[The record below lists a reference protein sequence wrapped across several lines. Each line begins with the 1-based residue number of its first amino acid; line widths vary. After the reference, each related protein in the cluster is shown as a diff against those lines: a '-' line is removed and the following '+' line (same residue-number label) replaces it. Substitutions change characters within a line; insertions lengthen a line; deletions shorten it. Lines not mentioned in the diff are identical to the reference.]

1 MVEHERT
8 GIVDLVTWG
17 FSRIA
22 MWAPAFVVVIMF
34 YEVVMRY
41 VFVKPT
47 LWVNEMSL
55 WVAGAIYMTA
65 GLYAMQQR
73 SHIRIFI
80 IYDMVPR
87 WLQKLFDIVSVLCIQ
102 IFVFATIW
110 GGYGEAMAKLM
121 RWERFGTAWDPPIPA
136 TIKPLILITL
146 IVVAIQ
152 SISNLI
158 YDWNRAPESH
168 DPADDLA
175 ISIDE
180 LLVGDQPDSVPQNKS

>member
-8 GIVDLVTWG
+8 GILDLITWG
-17 FSRIA
+17 FSRAA
-22 MWAPAFVVVIMF
+22 MWAPAFIVAIMF
-34 YEVVMRY
+34 YEVILRY

-55 WVAGAIYMTA
+55 WVAGAVYLTA

-80 IYDMVPR
+80 LYDIVPLWMKR
-87 WLQKLFDIVSVLCIQ
+87 TFDIVSLACIWG
-102 IFVFATIW
+102 FAFAVIW

-136 TIKPLILITL
+136 TIKPLILLTMVFL
-146 IVVAIQ
+146 ALQ
-152 SISNLI
+152 ALSNLI
-158 YDWNRAPESH
+158 HDWNRAPEH
-168 DPADDLA
+168 HNPADDLDVDA
-175 ISIDE
+175 EQLRAATAGEIDKK
-180 LLVGDQPDSVPQNKS
+180 NH